1 MAMVDQYPG
10 SPWVPEFPDLR
21 TPLIRLGQAAAIA
34 LVFIAIAAKC
44 LPRTSLWDRLTLTAV
59 SAGGSDA
66 PSVSVEPKSLVG
78 REGVA
83 VSILRPAGKA
93 MFGDQLADVVTEGDL
108 IPKDERV
115 RVVRVEGSRVVV
127 TKA

>member
-1 MAMVDQYPG
+1 
-10 SPWVPEFPDLR
+10 
-21 TPLIRLGQAAAIA
+21 
-34 LVFIAIAAKC
+34 
-44 LPRTSLWDRLTLTAV
+44 LTLTAV